1 MLLRRCLPLAAFA
14 LILVALPA
22 GATSAAQAARPTSA
36 LAVPVRLDAAP
47 AVIPHSEYARQV
59 ARLRAR
65 PAATPS
71 VGTTRNWLAL
81 DDRDNDFVTAPFTL
95 LASGE
100 HIEVWVATDLS
111 FPAGDCRNDVDGG
124 ARVVVTQAQAAQ
136 LAATFDRRIYPRES
150 TAFSVP
156 RERDGTRARAD
167 GARYSPTG
175 DGDDIVVLVENV
187 RDDNFYDSD
196 NAANQPYIA
205 GFFSPELVDFFD
217 RNVLTI
223 DAYDWLHR
231 TGASPPHQ
239 PVPGDLCR
247 SAPARPFLY
256 ESTFAHEYQHL
267 LERYEDPN
275 EVTWVD
281 EGLADL
287 AMRITG
293 FVDPRRTIEQ
303 TGHDSHIQCFL
314 GWIGV
319 QTSANPNP
327 RPGGPENSLT
337 LWNEH
342 SADEVLCDYGAA
354 FSFMEFLSGRYG
366 LRFIRQLHRDNA
378 AGLDGLRSV
387 MRRLHVRGSVAGLIR
402 DWAATMALDAALDRG
417 APFSGRRASYRTP
430 TLRGEINWDT
440 RLAYARPGAPPNGSD
455 FVRLRDRRGRYL
467 GAGALRSLT
476 FRGDRAGR
484 FGVRIVA
491 YSGAGKRRAYLA
503 SVPLRAGRGRLARS
517 ALRRLVGSR
526 ANVVAA
532 IVTAVDPTERVR
544 SYPRYRL
551 TVNGVSQPGG

>member
-1 MLLRRCLPLAAFA
+1 MLLRRCLPLAAAA
-14 LILVALPA
+14 LLPASLPA
-22 GATSAAQAARPTSA
+22 GATSAAPAARTTSA
-36 LAVPVRLDAAP
+36 LAVPVRLGAAP
-47 AVIPHSEYARQV
+47 AVIPRSEYGRRV
-59 ARLRAR
+59 APLRAA
-65 PAATPS
+65 PAATPA

-81 DDRDNDFVTAPFTL
+81 DDRDNDFVTTPFTL

-100 HIEVWVATDLS
+100 HIEVWVAADLS
-111 FPAGDCRNDVDGG
+111 FPAGDCRNDVEGG

-136 LAATFDRRIYPRES
+136 LAATFDRLIYPRES
-150 TAFSVP
+150 AAFSVP

-187 RDDNFYDSD
+187 RDENFYDTD
-196 NAANQPYIA
+196 NAGNQPYIA
-205 GFFSPELVDFFD
+205 GFFASELVDFFD
-217 RNVLTI
+217 RNVLTL

-231 TGASPPHQ
+231 TGATPPHQ
-239 PVPGDLCR
+239 PVPGDLCQ

-267 LERYEDPN
+267 LEHYEDPN
-275 EVTWVD
+275 EVTWAD

-287 AMRITG
+287 AMQITG

-303 TGHDSHIQCFL
+303 TGYDSHIQCFL

-327 RPGGPENSLT
+327 QPGGPENSLT

-366 LRFIRQLHRDNA
+366 LRFISQLHRDNA

-387 MRRLHVRGSVAGLIR
+387 MRRLHVHGTAGGLIR
-402 DWAATMALDAALDRG
+402 DWAATMALDAVLDRG

-440 RLAYARPGAPPNGSD
+440 RLAYARAGAPPNGSD
-455 FVRLRDRRGRYL
+455 FVRLRDGHGRFL
-467 GAGALRSLT
+467 RAGALRSLA
-476 FRGDRAGR
+476 FRGERAAG
-484 FGVRIVA
+484 FGVRLVA
-491 YSGAGKRRAYLA
+491 YSSSGKRRAYLA
-503 SVPLRAGRGRLARS
+503 GVPLSAGRGTLGRS
-517 ALRRLVGSR
+517 ALRRLVGRR
-526 ANVVAA
+526 ADVVAA
-532 IVTAVDPTERVR
+532 IVTSVDPTERER

-551 TVNGVSQPGG
+551 TVNGVVQPGG